1 MDEQEKRE
9 QPKTLGNVTRLEFYI
24 GIALVLLFVV
34 VLSLAMERAAERRA
48 WDAVVRLEDDVSQMK
63 QELNLQTQYL
73 RSDMNRMPDE
83 IERRQGSVLSWHS
96 MRVIGVNHKAGTIR
110 LELTASPKEY
120 SEGLEGTFYVG
131 RDEIEEYVAPGI
143 FDESHILRA
152 EIELPLCRWVR
163 ANVSLREGGSEKRQF
178 LGEMEITE
186 SMTTPQFAG
195 RWKEFSHDK
204 QNGKDILTGV
214 MEVEADFPGEWRDE
228 NTALQDCVLEVEK
241 NGQLLQS
248 VPMEGSTRDTS
259 VFYEAAKYYGRIQ
272 EPVLLEEGCE
282 IAFWFKAVDVNGASY
297 ACLLQKGT
305 LDSKTGRY
313 MIRKGTEGADQSGES
328 LIIE

>member
-9 QPKTLGNVTRLEFYI
+9 QPKALGNVTRLEFYI

-48 WDAVVRLEDDVSQMK
+48 WDAVVRLEHRATQTELTMSELAGETMDYVYHVAEEMK
-63 QELNLQTQYL
+63 SPLLL
-73 RSDMNRMPDE
+73 HDMK
-83 IERRQGSVLSWHS
+83 
-96 MRVIGVNHKAGTIR
+96 VIGVNRKAGTMR
-110 LELTASPKEY
+110 VELMANPKEY
-120 SEGLEGTFYVG
+120 FDDMEGMFFVG
-131 RDEIEEYVAPGI
+131 SDETEEFSTPGV
-143 FDESHILRA
+143 FDKSHILRA
-152 EIELPLCRWVR
+152 EIELPLCGQVYADVR
-163 ANVSLREGGSEKRQF
+163 LRGSGSEKRQTM
-178 LGEMEITE
+178 GVMEITE

-248 VPMEGSTRDTS
+248 VPMEGSTRDTN
-259 VFYEAAKYYGRIQ
+259 VFYEATKYYGRIQ
-272 EPVLLEEGCE
+272 EPILLEEGCE
-282 IAFWFKAVDVNGASY
+282 IAFCFKAVDVNGASY

-313 MIRKGTEGADQSGES
+313 MIRKGTEGADRSGES